1 MWGNRKGPVNWRP
14 QLLSVVQAE
23 TAPGRANQCRRSG
36 ATCRLTD
43 SQFRY
48 RFEILDAFSECGFI
62 HGGCRF
68 VGRRTWSVAICY
80 RLSEKEARETIVS
93 AINRGVR
100 GSVEQ
105 CDASDP
111 KAVADFAESVEKQ
124 WGPIDPLINC
134 AGTIVSTRSRN
145 GRRLVGDVCHQSSSG
160 ILSEPGVRYSP
171 SRKAASAGLG
181 TGKMASLHAT
191 KDLKT
196 F

>member
-1 MWGNRKGPVNWRP
+1 MPSIGSDVPFDRLAVPISFRDTRCIFGVRLHPWGAVG
-14 QLLSVVQAE
+14 LSVAE
-23 TAPGRANQCRRSG
+23 QG
-36 ATCRLTD
+36 
-43 SQFRY
+43 
-48 RFEILDAFSECGFI
+48 
-62 HGGCRF
+62 
-68 VGRRTWSVAICY
+68 WSVAICY

-105 CDASDP
+105 CDASDHP

-124 WGPIDPLINC
+124 WGSIDPLINC